1 MESMQGAGAG
11 ARQGARDIVVPR
23 ATCTAPS
30 RRRKMSF
37 FFLSSFFGLLLAF
50 LDPRC
55 RIFFFFSN
63 SSSSP
68 RAWASPRAPR
78 QRGCA
83 AINASARLHPAL
95 PRSAAI
101 PDSFFVRNFPFPC
114 AWISGPARARVYGFG
129 QSMACAAEEVALSLL
144 L

>member
-37 FFLSSFFGLLLAF
+37 FSFFFFGLLLAF

-55 RIFFFFSN
+55 RIFFFFFSN

-101 PDSFFVRNFPFPC
+101 PDSFFQPEFPLPMC
-114 AWISGPARARVYGFG
+114 VDLGARAG
-129 QSMACAAEEVALSLL
+129 
-144 L
+144 